1 MTIHMTAKF
10 EVKQEVLDLCQQ
22 VIQEFVDAVRVSEP
36 DTLLYTSLQEK
47 ENPTHFLH
55 YFNLS

>member
-10 EVKQEVLDLCQQ
+10 EVKQDALELCEQ

-36 DTLLYTSLQEK
+36 DTLHYTSLQEK